1 MRRHNPND
9 ATSACLQPSC
19 DNPKDNILAS
29 KNTNDP
35 TTFYNTDG
43 GGASFLHYFGNFP
56 HAGLGPNGSRLRAR
70 VHHRSQI
77 WKSCFLSKLFGP
89 CKHGCSLRVVS
100 YWTEFSLNSGHC
112 TEELLWC
119 SRTTFNFVQSF
130 VEHLSDIKQS
140 YNIALFIA
148 DGLERGLAGRH
159 FCHKRWS
166 DQMSKVFRHHQ
177 LQCLCRACAVA
188 SNHRIT
194 RHNLA
199 NWSRMWVNTLRSD
212 LWSWVFSLKLGKQ
225 QQKRRTRYA
234 RSFAVKIPLNPSSS
248 STTRTQS
255 VRFAAHN
262 WLASATDIFSGTV
275 RAGEGLS
282 AATVP
287 FAASF
292 PPRCFLLDWCVVEM
306 VRFRDNSDSI
316 FFRIA

>member
-1 MRRHNPND
+1 MRCHNPDD

-19 DNPKDNILAS
+19 NNPKDNILAS

-35 TTFYNTDG
+35 TAFYNTNG
-43 GGASFLHYFGNFP
+43 CGASFLHYFRNFA
-56 HAGLGPNGSRLRAR
+56 HAGLRPNGSGLRAR
-70 VHHRSQI
+70 IHHRSQI
-77 WKSCFLSKLFGP
+77 WKGCFLSKLFGP

-100 YWTEFSLNSGHC
+100 YWTEFSLNTCHC

-119 SRTTFNFVQSF
+119 SRATFNFVQSF
-130 VEHLSDIKQS
+130 MEHLRDIKQS
-140 YNIALFIA
+140 NNIAFFIA
-148 DGLERGLAGRH
+148 DGLEKVLEIFATRNET
-159 FCHKRWS
+159 
-166 DQMSKVFRHHQ
+166 DQMSKVFWHHQ

-199 NWSRMWVNTLRSD
+199 NWSRMWVKTLRSD
-212 LWSWVFSLKLGKQ
+212 LWSWIFNLKFGIR

-234 RSFAVKIPLNPSSS
+234 RSFAVKMPLNPSSS

-316 FFRIA
+316 FLRIA